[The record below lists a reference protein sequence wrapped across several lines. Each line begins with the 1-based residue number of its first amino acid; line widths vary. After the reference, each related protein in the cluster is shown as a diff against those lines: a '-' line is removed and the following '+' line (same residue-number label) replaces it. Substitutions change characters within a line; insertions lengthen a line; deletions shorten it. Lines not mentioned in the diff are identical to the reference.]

1 MKMRLCTLPYL
12 WIAPL
17 ALLAA
22 CSTTP
27 ETKLAPAPVRFGMTK
42 ADLQRQFGSPL
53 RLEKQ
58 RDGSESWYYKFG
70 VREVETTPIY
80 EAETSDYEQSV
91 TVGTS
96 FSTTTTIQEAP
107 VRVSRSGK
115 VFGAIPKG
123 RVVLPD

>member
-1 MKMRLCTLPYL
+1 MKNRLHSLVLL
-12 WIAPL
+12 WLTPV
-17 ALLAA
+17 ALMTA

-27 ETKLAPAPVRFGMTK
+27 ETKLASAPVRFGMTK

-58 RDGSESWYYKFG
+58 SDGSESWYYKFG
-70 VREVETTPIY
+70 IREVETTPIY

-107 VRVSRSGK
+107 VRVSRSGR

>member
-12 WIAPL
+12 WIAPW

-42 ADLQRQFGSPL
+42 DDLQRQFGNPL

-70 VREVETTPIY
+70 IREVETAPIY